1 MKVLGEV
8 RTVHATTSVC
18 CWCLYERVGLMVT
31 LPAVSHACYVL
42 FCFAVIKVSVLM
54 ILYKN
59 VVKGAA
65 AMHLHEL
72 VGGSLHAIKF
82 VAECLLLFN
91 NHRYLHIDKLS
102 SK

>member
-1 MKVLGEV
+1 
-8 RTVHATTSVC
+8 
-18 CWCLYERVGLMVT
+18 
-31 LPAVSHACYVL
+31 
-42 FCFAVIKVSVLM
+42 
-54 ILYKN
+54 
-59 VVKGAA
+59 
-65 AMHLHEL
+65 MHLHEL